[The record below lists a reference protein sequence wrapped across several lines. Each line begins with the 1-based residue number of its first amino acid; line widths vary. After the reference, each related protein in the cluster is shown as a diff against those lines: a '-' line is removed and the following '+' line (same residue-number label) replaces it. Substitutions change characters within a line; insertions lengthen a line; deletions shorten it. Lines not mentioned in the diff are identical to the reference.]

1 MAGKVTDYEIAFGH
15 SERELESMV
24 KNKIK
29 NGMEPFGP
37 MTLNG
42 KGLYLQPCI
51 RFQEEWS

>member
-42 KGLYLQPCI
+42 KGVYLQPCI